1 MGLQGF
7 EKCGVND
14 MDYMKE
20 ILAVGGAFVAAI
32 VWLVRL
38 EAKALG
44 NEREIKRLWQQR
56 KEDLEQAQAA
66 RDETNKMLAEMRTDI
81 KMILK
86 NFSLLKDRDS

>member
-1 MGLQGF
+1 M
-7 EKCGVND
+7 E
-14 MDYMKE
+14 YMKE
-20 ILAVGGAFVAAI
+20 VLALGGAFVAAI

-66 RDETNKMLAEMRTDI
+66 RDETNQMLAEMRKDI
-81 KMILK
+81 KLILR
-86 NFSLLKDRDS
+86 NFSSLRDNDQ

>member
-7 EKCGVND
+7 KKRGVND

>member
-1 MGLQGF
+1 
-7 EKCGVND
+7 

>member
-1 MGLQGF
+1 
-7 EKCGVND
+7 VND

>member
-1 MGLQGF
+1 MEYL
-7 EKCGVND
+7 
-14 MDYMKE
+14 KE
-20 ILAVGGAFVAAI
+20 IIALGSTVVAFV

-86 NFSLLKDRDS
+86 NFAQLKDKDR

>member
-1 MGLQGF
+1 MEYL
-7 EKCGVND
+7 
-14 MDYMKE
+14 KE
-20 ILAVGGAFVAAI
+20 IIALGGTIVAFV

-86 NFSLLKDRDS
+86 NFSQLKDKDR